1 MMTLT
6 ITPKTEAML
15 LAKAEREGEDINTL
29 ADVLLAGLLA
39 RDQAKETDA
48 IRAGLEASDAGRVRP
63 LAEVAAEMRAKY
75 NLPTHLSDEEIFS
88 GEEGTAHK

>member
-1 MMTLT
+1 MTLT

>member
-1 MMTLT
+1 MTLT
-6 ITPKTEAML
+6 ITSKTEAML